1 MSILEIEA
9 VVVYQAQRW
18 AFLFPCSLKKLHQ
31 HLGLSYLNVS
41 AFLKE
46 TRRVRWAL
54 PWTCSTELCRLF
66 SLKLPAATWALKPES
81 CNFFLL
87 LLVLSEILS

>member
-31 HLGLSYLNVS
+31 HLGLSYLNVQR
-41 AFLKE
+41 FLE
-46 TRRVRWAL
+46 RNTQSEVG
-54 PWTCSTELCRLF
+54 S
-66 SLKLPAATWALKPES
+66 SLDL
-81 CNFFLL
+81 
-87 LLVLSEILS
+87 